1 MIEAREYLREGR
13 LEEALQAVQD
23 QVRKEPAEVRHR
35 VYLFQLLSVLGQW
48 SRALNQLQVIGEMD
62 AGALAMVQT
71 YRETLQCE
79 TLRGEVFAGKR
90 TPLVFGEPDP
100 WLALFLQALGR
111 TAEGRPREAQ
121 ATRAQALD
129 QVSTTPGRID
139 DSEFLWLADA
149 DSRLGPVVEAVVNG
163 HYYWIPFHRISRIK
177 LDAPEDLRDMVWM
190 PAYFTWA
197 NGGQAA
203 GFIPTRYPGSES
215 SGDPLL
221 ALARK
226 TCWTDNG
233 SEEYLG
239 SGQRMLAT
247 DTGEFPLMAIREI
260 VLKDA
265 AEDAETQAG
274 SDA

>member
-1 MIEAREYLREGR
+1 MEAREYLREGR
-13 LEEALQAVQD
+13 LDEALQAVQE
-23 QVRKEPAEVRHR
+23 QVRKEPAVVRHR

-48 SRALNQLQVIGEMD
+48 GRALNQLQLIGEMD
-62 AGALAMVQT
+62 AGALSMVQT

-79 TLRGEVFAGKR
+79 TLRSEVFAGKR
-90 TPLVFGEPDP
+90 TPLVFGEPAP
-100 WLALFLQALGR
+100 WLALFLQALQHTAAGR
-111 TAEGRPREAQ
+111 HQAAQ

-129 QVSTTPGRID
+129 QVETTAGRLD
-139 DSEFLWLADA
+139 GSEFLWLADA
-149 DSRLGPVVEAVVNG
+149 DSRLGPVVEAIVNG
-163 HYYWIPFHRISRIK
+163 HYYWIPFDRISQIR
-177 LDAPEDLRDMVWM
+177 LEAPEDLRDMVWM

-197 NGGQAA
+197 NGGKAA
-203 GFIPTRYPGSES
+203 GFIPTRYPQSEA

-233 SEEYLG
+233 SEEYVG

-260 VLKDA
+260 ILQVT
-265 AEDAETQAG
+265 EEEPETQAG
-274 SDA
+274 GNG